1 MDKKHK
7 IPAAVIIVAAGAS
20 SRMGEGVR
28 KQYRPLGYGTVLSE
42 SVKPFL
48 KTLDCASLVIA
59 IPSDED
65 DVLARDALY
74 ADTELEVLLQK
85 TKAVFVRGGRR
96 GKVR

>member
-28 KQYRPLGYGTVLSE
+28 KQYRSLGCGTVLSE
-42 SVKPFL
+42 SIKPFL
-48 KTLDCASLVIA
+48 KALDCASLVVA

-65 DVLARDALY
+65 GALARNALY
-74 ADTELEVLLQK
+74 ADPEIEILLKKIKPDSNAKHSQ
-85 TKAVFVRGGRR
+85 
-96 GKVR
+96 